1 MTDTDIFMDRV
12 ILQALEEDLGSGD
25 LTTDGII
32 DPEDKGNAI
41 LETREPIVL
50 AGLNFF
56 RRTFN
61 LLDHDMEYEIFY
73 EDGQK
78 VSKDEIIC
86 KIRGSMAT
94 ILKGERTALNFL
106 QRMSGIATM
115 TSRYVSAAGNEKV
128 KILDT
133 RKTVPGLRLLDK
145 YAVRMGGGFNHR
157 TGLYDGILI
166 KDNHIAAAGSVEEAV
181 KSAIKNAPHTI
192 KVEVEVED
200 LSGLEDAI
208 RAGAE
213 VVLLDN
219 MSIDEMKKAV
229 ELAQGRVLVEASGGI
244 TIENI
249 KEIAATGVDMISVG
263 VLTHS
268 VKAVDLS
275 LEIERS

>member
-1 MTDTDIFMDRV
+1 MTDTDIFLDRV

-32 DPEDKGNAI
+32 DPEVKGTAI

-50 AGLNFF
+50 AGLNVF
-56 RRTFN
+56 RRTFS
-61 LLDHDMEYEIFY
+61 LLNHEMEYEIFY
-73 EDGQK
+73 EDGRQ
-78 VSKDEIIC
+78 VSKDEVIC
-86 KIRGSMAT
+86 KIKGSMQA

-106 QRMSGIATM
+106 QRMSGIATL
-115 TSRYVSAAGNEKV
+115 TSKYVTAAGSEKV

-166 KDNHIAAAGSVEEAV
+166 KDNHIAAAGSIEKAV

-208 RAGAE
+208 RAGAD

-263 VLTHS
+263 ALTHS